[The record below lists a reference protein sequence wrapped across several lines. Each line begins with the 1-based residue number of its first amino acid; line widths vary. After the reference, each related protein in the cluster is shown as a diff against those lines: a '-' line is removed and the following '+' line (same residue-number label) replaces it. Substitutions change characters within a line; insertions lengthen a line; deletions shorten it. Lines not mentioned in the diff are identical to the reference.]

1 MGFLSKIFGTGE
13 ASNKMKAIELTN
25 RAFHLFEQR
34 KFDSAIDLLKQA
46 IKIDPLL
53 GDAYN
58 ELAVIYGRVKGDL
71 DLAAEYAQHAVE
83 CDPRNPKFYN
93 AVNVIQLQRAQR
105 LKTRREIRQGMRQ
118 RLEEIQRN
126 IDKNPSYPPA
136 YLAKAVALALTG
148 EPEEIWEAE
157 LTHAE
162 KLYSESRV
170 SATGLPI
177 TVELGKSIV
186 DRNRKLCR
194 DMSSYW
200 DSVPEDQ

>member
-1 MGFLSKIFGTGE
+1 MGFLSKILGTSG
-13 ASNKMKAIELTN
+13 ASDEMKAIELTN
-25 RAFHLFEQR
+25 RAFRLFEQR
-34 KFDSAIDLLKQA
+34 RYDSAIDLLKQA
-46 IKIDPLL
+46 ITIDPLL

-118 RLEEIQRN
+118 RLQEIQRN
-126 IDKNPSYPPA
+126 IDNNPSYPPA

-148 EPEEIWEAE
+148 EPKEVWEAA
-157 LTHAE
+157 LAHAE
-162 KLYSESRV
+162 KLYQQSGK

-177 TVELGKSIV
+177 ASDIIEGMIE
-186 DRNRKLCR
+186 RNYELCR
-194 DMSSYW
+194 NMSSYW
-200 DSVPEDQ
+200 ESVPEG

>member
-1 MGFLSKIFGTGE
+1 MGFFSKIFGTSE
-13 ASNKMKAIELTN
+13 SSSKKAVELTN
-25 RAFHLFEQR
+25 RAFYLFEQR
-34 KFDSAIDLLKQA
+34 RYDSAIDMLNQA
-46 IKIDPLL
+46 IKIDPLC

-71 DLAAEYAQHAVE
+71 DLAAEYAQRAVE
-83 CDPRNPKFYN
+83 CNPRNPKFYN

-118 RLEEIQRN
+118 RLHEIQRN
-126 IDKNPSYPPA
+126 IDSNPSYPPA

-148 EPEEIWEAE
+148 EPEHIWEAE
-157 LTHAE
+157 LIHAK
-162 KLYSESRV
+162 KLYSESGI

-177 TVELGKSIV
+177 ASDLIKDII
-186 DRNRKLCR
+186 DRNYKLCR

-200 DSVPEDQ
+200 ESVPEG